1 MLSAGWIGAD
11 YIFYTKKKRFLNNFL
26 YLCSKLNIQ
35 TYEEEIIS
43 YIIGILGCIIIDA
56 AFVAIAIHH
65 EAPVSDYIL
74 MGIFLPIIDVAFLVI
89 GSLGFEKSGN
99 KCLVIKLPGTV
110 DDDSLPKLK

>member
-1 MLSAGWIGAD
+1 M
-11 YIFYTKKKRFLNNFL
+11 KKK
-26 YLCSKLNIQ
+26 
-35 TYEEEIIS
+35 IIY

-56 AFVAIAIHH
+56 AFVATAIYH

-74 MGIFLPIIDVAFLVI
+74 MCIFLPIVDVAFLVLVGI
-89 GSLGFEKSGN
+89 CFEKPEN